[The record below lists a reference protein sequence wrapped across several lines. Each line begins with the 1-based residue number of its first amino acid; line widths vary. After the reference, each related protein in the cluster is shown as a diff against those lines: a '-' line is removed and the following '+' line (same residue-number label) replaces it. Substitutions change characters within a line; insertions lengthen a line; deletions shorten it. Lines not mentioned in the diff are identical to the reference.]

1 MIKLNEFARI
11 LQEKAFYLRVEDKS
25 SIGGDETS
33 TKRVFILESDFK
45 YYEVKKVT
53 VHPIGRIELTIE
65 KMEEN

>member
-11 LQEKAFYLRVEDKS
+11 LQEKAFYLQLEENV
-25 SIGGDETS
+25 GGGETS
-33 TKRVFILESDFK
+33 TKRIFVLESDFK